1 MKTIKITL
9 ITSMMALGA
18 ILLGQADKIEYLSA
32 NYTENSS
39 RFENLVSNVLSRTER
54 TERDGYKEPVVYM
67 SYTIKHADI
76 VYEENYG
83 SEAWMSSPFECGVAE
98 TDPVLEDWMSSPFE
112 SRYADA
118 NLAIESW
125 MTSPFE
131 STYAEAELSIESW
144 MTSPFE
150 STYAEAEL
158 SIESWMTAA
167 F

>member
-9 ITSMMALGA
+9 ITSIMALGA
-18 ILLGQADKIEYLSA
+18 ILFGQADKLEYLSA

-39 RFENLVSNVLSRTER
+39 RFENLVRNVLSGTER

-67 SYTIKHADI
+67 SYTIKQADVI
-76 VYEENYG
+76 YEENYG
-83 SEAWMSSPFECGVAE
+83 SEAWMSSPFESTYAE
-98 TDPVLEDWMSSPFE
+98 AELS
-112 SRYADA
+112 
-118 NLAIESW
+118 IENW
-125 MTSPFE
+125 MTKAFE

-144 MTSPFE
+144 MTRAFE

>member
-9 ITSMMALGA
+9 ITSIMALGA
-18 ILLGQADKIEYLSA
+18 ILFGQADKLEYLSA

-54 TERDGYKEPVVYM
+54 TERDGYKEPVVCM
-67 SYTIKHADI
+67 SYTIKQADVI
-76 VYEENYG
+76 YEENYG
-83 SEAWMSSPFECGVAE
+83 PEAWIN
-98 TDPVLEDWMSSPFE
+98 SPFE

-118 NLAIESW
+118 NLAIENW
-125 MTSPFE
+125 MTKAFE
-131 STYAEAELSIESW
+131 STFAEAELSIESW
-144 MTSPFE
+144 MTKAFENTSAEAELSIENWMTKPFE